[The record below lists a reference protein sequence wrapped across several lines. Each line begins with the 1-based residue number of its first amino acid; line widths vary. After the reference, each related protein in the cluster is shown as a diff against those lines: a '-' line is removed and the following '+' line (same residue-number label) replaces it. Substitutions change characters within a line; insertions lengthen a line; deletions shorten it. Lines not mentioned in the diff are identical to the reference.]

1 MNYRR
6 ERYAIAYGSNLGDK
20 EKYIDLA
27 LSILSQH
34 PWITLL
40 RKSANYRTKPV
51 GFNSDNDFINGV
63 CIIESGLHPE
73 QLLKFLNHVERELGR
88 VRNKGGYTDR
98 VIDLD
103 IVLANRTEYLS
114 KRLEIPHPRMH
125 ERQFVLEP
133 LVSIAPNWRHFKLN
147 KTVDELY
154 NALKAK

>member
-6 ERYAIAYGSNLGDK
+6 ERYAIAYGSNLGDR
-20 EKYIDLA
+20 EAYIDLA
-27 LSILSQH
+27 LSALSKH
-34 PWITLL
+34 PYISLL
-40 RKSANYRTKPV
+40 RRSENYSTAPV
-51 GFNSDNDFINGV
+51 GFNSNNDFINGV
-63 CIIESGLHPE
+63 CIIESTLHPE

-88 VRNKGGYTDR
+88 VRNNEGYTDR

-103 IVLANRTEYLS
+103 IVLALATNYDSDTLT
-114 KRLEIPHPRMH
+114 IPHPRMH

-154 NALKAK
+154 NALKVK